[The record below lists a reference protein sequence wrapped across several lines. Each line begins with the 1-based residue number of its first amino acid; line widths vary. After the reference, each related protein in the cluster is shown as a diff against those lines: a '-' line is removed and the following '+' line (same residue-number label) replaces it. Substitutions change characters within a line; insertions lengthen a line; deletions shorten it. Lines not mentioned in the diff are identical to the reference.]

1 MESKGTKN
9 EKTRTTSCSRTLPPL
24 SEMICYKL
32 TSEPDNWT
40 VQPQRTSFID
50 IFSFLFSSPLQSIDS
65 KFPLYFPLV
74 LSMSF
79 YQGSIHIK
87 NQLMICY
94 KLTSDPDNW
103 TEQPQRT
110 SFIDICSALTANFS
124 EFSCICLKIN
134 FSESNFYFTVF
145 YY

>member
-65 KFPLYFPLV
+65 KFPLYFPL
-74 LSMSF
+74 SCPCP
-79 YQGSIHIK
+79 GSIHIK

-94 KLTSDPDNW
+94 KLTSEPDNW
-103 TEQPQRT
+103 TVVQPQRT
-110 SFIDICSALTANFS
+110 SFIDIFSALAANFLFITPS
-124 EFSCICLKIN
+124 SVVSVWRLIFQKAICIL
-134 FSESNFYFTVF
+134 
-145 YY
+145 